1 MQSAMDETAR
11 RRQIQ
16 MAYNAEHHIVPKT
29 VYSSIK
35 NSLYITKKEQS
46 KQAEEDLTVEQLTA
60 LMNTASE
67 NLNFELA
74 IQYRERIN
82 ALQQKKSGH
91 QH

>member
-16 MAYNAEHHIVPKT
+16 MDYNAQHNIVPKT

-35 NSLYITKKEQS
+35 NSLYITKKEKGTKS
-46 KQAEEDLTVEQLTA
+46 EEDLSIEQLTA
-60 LMNTASE
+60 LMERASQD
-67 NLNFELA
+67 LNFELA

-82 ALQQKKSGH
+82 ALQKKCGH
-91 QH
+91 KC